1 MEFLVDQNIE
11 KAFEIS
17 NLMVTVANQ
26 KRVLKEEYEQSLF
39 FFQNGG
45 IFKADNQTICYVK
58 TVTELLKESRA
69 VIIDHNGTPIEI
81 NDLPKF
87 IESLLNV
94 HFQANNA
101 YFSKFDILK
110 KSKNIKNILSL

>member
-1 MEFLVDQNIE
+1 MDQNIE

-26 KRVLKEEYEQSLF
+26 KRILKEEYEQSLF

-45 IFKADNQTICYVK
+45 VFKADPPTICYVK
-58 TVTELLKESRA
+58 NVIDLLKESRA
-69 VIIDHNGTPIEI
+69 VIIDYNGTPIEI
-81 NDLPKF
+81 NDLSKF

-94 HFQANNA
+94 HFQANNS
-101 YFSKFDILK
+101 YFSKFDTLK
-110 KSKNIKNILSL
+110 KSKNIKSILSL